1 MEFSPKNQKRSK
13 KNHVQMVKHD
23 KAIFKK
29 PKVRIKADKT
39 ASLTGLRTMVNTELL
54 K

>member
-29 PKVRIKADKT
+29 PKVCIKADKT
-39 ASLTGLRTMVNTELL
+39 ASLTGPRTMVNTELL